1 MRRANDLRFN
11 VRFSRL
17 SLLFSALVYRALLDI
32 NYAYV
37 VSPFFDYMGLAY
49 SPDALKI
56 LESWTAYVALSL
68 LVRPQVSRPSSF
80 FANLNLFL
88 FFAPFSSI
96 YGLNDGSRPFFYAV
110 FLVSAFAFIAARVRR
125 IRIKTIGVSP
135 ARLQVLSIGFVAMV
149 AASLVSVTGISNFSL
164 VIGDEYLHREMIT
177 AALGDGLI
185 NYLLGWTVTVVGPA
199 ALLLSLIRKRYWWA
213 ALLSI
218 FHVALFGLTS
228 HKTPAMIPFVVIGLW
243 WLRGFLQKALLL
255 PVIMSSMALISSLV
269 YLISG
274 SYFLNALLVRRIFFV
289 PPMLAF
295 SYQEFFESRPKL
307 MWASVMGRKAP
318 FQGELSDGYE
328 NAVGNFLGTG
338 GHANAGFF
346 ATGYLN
352 AGYLGMLIYGF
363 MFLALLIL
371 IDSVSTKRTPLA
383 YTALVLLFP
392 ISVLITSAD
401 FLTALLTHGLAVGL
415 LMAYLGGNAFNLE
428 PPKALKSVRGG

>member
-1 MRRANDLRFN
+1 M
-11 VRFSRL
+11 RL
-17 SLLFSALVYRALLDI
+17 SRVFLVSSALAYRALLDI

-37 VSPFFDYMGLAY
+37 VSPFFDYTGLGY
-49 SPDALKI
+49 SPDSLKI
-56 LESWTAYVALSL
+56 FESWTAYLALTL
-68 LVRPQVSRPSSF
+68 LVRPHVSRPSSF

-88 FFAPFSSI
+88 YFAPFASI

-110 FLVSAFAFIAARVRR
+110 FLVSGLAFVAARVRR
-125 IRIKTIGVSP
+125 IRIKTISVTP
-135 ARLQVLSIGFVAMV
+135 VRLQVFSIVFVGMI
-149 AASLVSVTGISNFSL
+149 AASVVSVTGISNFSL
-164 VIGDEYLHREMIT
+164 VIGDEYLHRELIT
-177 AALGDGLI
+177 SALGDGLI

-199 ALLLSLIRKRYWWA
+199 ALLLSLIRRRYGWV
-213 ALLSI
+213 ALLSV

-228 HKTPAMIPFVVIGLW
+228 HKTPAIIPFVVIGLW
-243 WLRGFLQKALLL
+243 WFRDLLQKALLI
-255 PVIMSSMALISSLV
+255 PVVMSSVALLSSLV

-274 SYFLNALLVRRIFFV
+274 SYFLNAVVVRRIFFV

-295 SYQEFFESRPKL
+295 SYQEYFESRPKL
-307 MWASVMGRKAP
+307 MWASALGIKAP
-318 FQGELSDGYE
+318 FQGELGDGYE

-352 AGYLGMLIYGF
+352 AGYLGMMIYGF
-363 MFLALLIL
+363 MFIALLVL

-401 FLTALLTHGLAVGL
+401 FFTTLLTHGLVVGL
-415 LMAYLGGNAFNLE
+415 LMAYLGGNAFNVE
-428 PPKALKSVRGG
+428 PPKAVKSVLGG